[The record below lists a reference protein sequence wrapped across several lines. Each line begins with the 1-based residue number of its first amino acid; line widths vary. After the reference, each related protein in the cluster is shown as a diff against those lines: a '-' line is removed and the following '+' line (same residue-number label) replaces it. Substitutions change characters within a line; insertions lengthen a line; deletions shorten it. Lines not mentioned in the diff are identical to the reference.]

1 MPRPRIT
8 EERRRQ
14 ILEAAAAVIAE
25 RGVCDARVSDIARR
39 IGASSGLILYYFP
52 SKDALLAEALAYRDQ
67 QFFDSVAGG
76 LTDGKTPMRRLLE
89 LVDASCPPADQLGAD
104 SEWLLW
110 LDTWTRSRHDETLAA
125 TRARMDKLFRQAIS
139 DIVRQGVESGDFRS
153 VDPRLFAIHLSA
165 LIDGLA
171 IQVLLDDPAVDSAQ
185 MRSICRK
192 YIRETLEVGVRAG

>member
-1 MPRPRIT
+1 
-8 EERRRQ
+8 
-14 ILEAAAAVIAE
+14 
-25 RGVCDARVSDIARR
+25 
-39 IGASSGLILYYFP
+39 
-52 SKDALLAEALAYRDQ
+52 
-67 QFFDSVAGG
+67 
-76 LTDGKTPMRRLLE
+76 
-89 LVDASCPPADQLGAD
+89 
-104 SEWLLW
+104 
-110 LDTWTRSRHDETLAA
+110 
-125 TRARMDKLFRQAIS
+125 MDKLFRQAIS